1 MMDKHFFDTVRPL
14 FGSINNIQIDGMN
27 AIVAYPVDDVR
38 HSAYMLATAFHETG
52 KAMQPINENGG
63 DHYFADRYDLTGS
76 HKDIA
81 QRLGNTF
88 QGDGIKYH
96 GRGLVQ
102 ITGRANYDTLGKRIG
117 VDLVGN
123 PALALRDDVAVKI
136 MGIGMTEGLFTGKK
150 LLTYF
155 STTTDD
161 AMNARRIINGVDKAA
176 LIASYYNVFKAALS

>member
-1 MMDKHFFDTVRPL
+1 MNEKHFFDMVRPL
-14 FGSINNIQIDGMN
+14 FGSINQSQIDGMK

-38 HSAYMLATAFHETG
+38 HSAYMLATGFHETG

-63 DHYFADRYDLTGS
+63 NHYFADRYDLAGS

-88 QGDGIKYH
+88 EGDGVKFH

-102 ITGRANYDTLGKRIG
+102 LTGRNNYIKFSQRLAI
-117 VDLVGN
+117 DLVGN
-123 PALALRDDVAVKI
+123 PDLALDDLTAIKI
-136 MGIGMTEGLFTGKK
+136 MGIGMAEGLFTGKK